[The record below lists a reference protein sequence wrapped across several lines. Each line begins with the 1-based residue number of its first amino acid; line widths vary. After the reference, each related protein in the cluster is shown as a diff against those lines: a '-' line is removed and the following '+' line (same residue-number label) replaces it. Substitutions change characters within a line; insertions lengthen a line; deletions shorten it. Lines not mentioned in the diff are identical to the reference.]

1 MKIISVFYIQ
11 NIILWCVGYI
21 FKCHPPTERNG
32 WYGYRTKKSM
42 ANDRNWIKAQ
52 KQYGIYS
59 LKYLWVLLLFGIIG
73 LVIEI
78 VGIMR
83 STDIIIMTGLG
94 IELVVMLWYMFI
106 VYWKVEK
113 AL

>member
-1 MKIISVFYIQ
+1 MVIEQRSPWPMIAIG
-11 NIILWCVGYI
+11 L
-21 FKCHPPTERNG
+21 
-32 WYGYRTKKSM
+32 
-42 ANDRNWIKAQ
+42 KAQ

-94 IELVVMLWYMFI
+94 IELVVMLWYMLLCIGKWRKHFNFDFI
-106 VYWKVEK
+106 QQRSSTSFV
-113 AL
+113 

>member
-1 MKIISVFYIQ
+1 MGFITVW
-11 NIILWCVGYI
+11 N
-21 FKCHPPTERNG
+21 
-32 WYGYRTKKSM
+32 YRT
-42 ANDRNWIKAQ
+42 R
-52 KQYGIYS
+52 
-59 LKYLWVLLLFGIIG
+59 
-73 LVIEI
+73 IEI

>member
-1 MKIISVFYIQ
+1 MILLPLSIIMG
-11 NIILWCVGYI
+11 CVGYI

-42 ANDRNWIKAQ
+42 ANDHNWIKAQ

-83 STDIIIMTGLG
+83 STDAIIMTGLG
-94 IELVVMLWYMFI
+94 IEFVVMVWYMLI
-106 VYWKVEK
+106 VYLKVEK
-113 AL
+113 TL

>member
-1 MKIISVFYIQ
+1 MILLPLSIIMGC
-11 NIILWCVGYI
+11 LGYI
-21 FKCHPPTERNG
+21 FKNNPPTERNG

-52 KQYGIYS
+52 KQFGTYS
-59 LKYLWVLLLFGIIG
+59 LKYLWFLLLFGIIG

-83 STDIIIMTGLG
+83 STDSIIMTGLG
-94 IELVVMLWYMFI
+94 IEFDIMVWYMFI
-106 VYWKVEK
+106 VYLKVEK
-113 AL
+113 TL

>member
-1 MKIISVFYIQ
+1 MVTSLNAIHLPSAT
-11 NIILWCVGYI
+11 VGMVI
-21 FKCHPPTERNG
+21 EQRSPWPMIAIGLKHT
-32 WYGYRTKKSM
+32 
-42 ANDRNWIKAQ
+42 

>member
-1 MKIISVFYIQ
+1 MVTSLNAIHLPSAT
-11 NIILWCVGYI
+11 VGMVI
-21 FKCHPPTERNG
+21 EQ
-32 WYGYRTKKSM
+32 KSM

>member
-1 MKIISVFYIQ
+1 M
-11 NIILWCVGYI
+11 ILLPLSIVMGCFGYI
-21 FKCHPPTERNG
+21 FKFHPPTERNG

-52 KQYGIYS
+52 KQFVTYS
-59 LKYLWVLLLFGIIG
+59 LKYLWFLLLFGIIG

-83 STDIIIMTGLG
+83 STDAIIMTGLG
-94 IELVVMLWYMFI
+94 IELVIMVWYLFI
-106 VYWKVEK
+106 IYWKVERE
-113 AL
+113 L

>member
-1 MKIISVFYIQ
+1 
-11 NIILWCVGYI
+11 
-21 FKCHPPTERNG
+21 
-32 WYGYRTKKSM
+32 M

-83 STDIIIMTGLG
+83 STDAIIMTGLG
-94 IELVVMLWYMFI
+94 IEFVVMVWYMLI
-106 VYWKVEK
+106 VYLKVEK
-113 AL
+113 TL

>member
-1 MKIISVFYIQ
+1 M
-11 NIILWCVGYI
+11 ILLPLTFVMSCFGYI
-21 FKCHPPTERNG
+21 FKFHPPTERNR
-32 WYGYRTKKSM
+32 WYGYRTTKSM
-42 ANDRNWIKAQ
+42 VNDRNWIKAQ
-52 KQYGIYS
+52 KQFGIYS

-73 LVIEI
+73 VVIEI
-78 VGIMR
+78 VGMMR
-83 STDIIIMTGLG
+83 STDVIIMTGLG